1 MARAEAVRF
10 SILEDAAD
18 SERRDRSHHDR
29 ADRKALEDVI
39 PWRVD
44 VVTAGAVRKR
54 MAQVI
59 DDAVA
64 L

>member
-1 MARAEAVRF
+1 MLQIPSGGTGLITIEKIAE
-10 SILEDAAD
+10 
-18 SERRDRSHHDR
+18 
-29 ADRKALEDVI
+29 ALEDVI

-44 VVTAGAVRKR
+44 VVTAGAVRGR